1 MFTLTESVYDIHSL
15 LVLSTSH
22 ILAKDADL
30 ILDEAFPGKGGD
42 ESSLLV
48 YCGIPGDE
56 SFPLEAARSAGYS
69 DPFMQ
74 VVETARRL
82 GCRYLLLD
90 NAGPTVDE
98 LPTYDW

>member
-1 MFTLTESVYDIHSL
+1 MTDNYEIHNL

-22 ILAKDADL
+22 ITAEDADL
-30 ILDEAFPGKGGD
+30 IAGEVFPGKGGD

-48 YCGIPGDE
+48 YCSQSEGQ
-56 SFPLEAARSAGYS
+56 SFADEAARTSGYS
-69 DPFMQ
+69 DAFMQ
-74 VVETARRL
+74 VVALAQRL

-90 NAGPTVDE
+90 NGGPTVDE